1 MKEKKTVQKKKISE
15 KVLALLVTF
24 LCMATLL
31 FSERAAEA
39 EEAGQNS
46 IRLKSEQEGA
56 SFTLYKAADKQKDG
70 TFVLTRDFAGA
81 GTEVNDLTTDGLAN
95 AGTVLS
101 AYIEK
106 NHPQPVSTLEIKN
119 GVCQWTGLQ
128 DGLYLAVAS
137 PVRENGKLLEFSPVV
152 AYLPY
157 TDNGTEMRD
166 LDSEV
171 KTPSAVPEV
180 TQYSVYK
187 VWKDGTGSGRP
198 KSVEVSLIQQ
208 DASGSTVYD
217 THVLDRKNNWT
228 YTWKNLPSGYAYKA
242 IENNVP
248 QGYTQTADR
257 KGAATII
264 TNTRPSGKTTGI
276 PVTSGKLPQ
285 TGQLWWP
292 VPVLVAAGLLCLL
305 IGFWKKT
312 GKLVKKLMQGAKVT
326 QSATHKNIF
335 WTDTGDAV
343 FLKETGDGKPDA
355 YQTIPLEEIL
365 HDYYRRYLSSDI

>member
-15 KVLALLVTF
+15 KVLALLVAF

-31 FSERAAEA
+31 FSGRAAEA

-46 IRLKSEQEGA
+46 IRLKSKQEGA

-95 AGTVLS
+95 AGAVLS

-106 NHPQPVSTLEIKN
+106 NHPQPVSTMKITD
-119 GVCQWTGLQ
+119 GTCQWTGLQ
-128 DGLYLAVAS
+128 DGLYIAVGS
-137 PVRENGKLLEFSPVV
+137 PIRESEKLLEFSPVV

-171 KTPSAVPEV
+171 KPPAVVPEN

-198 KSVEVSLIQQ
+198 DSVEVSLIQQ
-208 DASGSTVYD
+208 DVSGSAVYD
-217 THVLDRKNNWT
+217 TRVLDKKNNWT

-242 IENNVP
+242 IENKVP
-248 QGYTQTADR
+248 QGYTQTVNR
-257 KGAATII
+257 EGAKTII
-264 TNTRPSGKTTGI
+264 TNSRPSGKNPLTA
-276 PVTSGKLPQ
+276 VTSGKLPQ

-305 IGFWKKT
+305 VGFWKKT
-312 GKLVKKLMQGAKVT
+312 RNEKK
-326 QSATHKNIF
+326 
-335 WTDTGDAV
+335 TG
-343 FLKETGDGKPDA
+343 ER
-355 YQTIPLEEIL
+355 
-365 HDYYRRYLSSDI
+365 H